1 MKQNNP
7 FVIVGYNGPEYFC
20 DREKDTAKL
29 LASHD
34 RKMWREVDGG

>member
-29 LASHD
+29 MAAI
-34 RKMWREVDGG
+34 EI